1 MGSAK
6 CDRNGKQRLTRLLME
21 LHQQRAK
28 VTPDSALLLSIAPP
42 MTAKPRR
49 HCHQS
54 TMCFAIRHEY
64 IQQGSSRFFQRKALR
79 LEEYSEYRWL

>member
-1 MGSAK
+1 MGPAK

-28 VTPDSALLLSIAPP
+28 VTPDSELLLNIAPP

-49 HCHQS
+49 HFHQS

-64 IQQGSSRFFQRKALR
+64 IQRDSSRFFQRKDLV
-79 LEEYSEYRWL
+79 LEEFSEYRWL